1 MSVNNVPVESWPSSY
16 LAPMS
21 SKRNSH
27 SRLIL
32 AATICGAT
40 LLASFAMSVAAN
52 QREKYWVVL
61 HPVAAGTQIEAAD
74 LGLESV
80 ILGNSEG
87 NYLPKDSNPVGSI
100 TRRQLS
106 SGELLQSNSISDDSA
121 AMLNQ
126 QVSISVRSVDIP
138 AELSVGEVV
147 SIYQLHDAKNGEV
160 SAPPRHVLGGV
171 FITSLDRK
179 GNSFGGEAAVTIS
192 INREVIPELLD
203 ATTSGRLVIVR
214 AHG

>member
-1 MSVNNVPVESWPSSY
+1 MESQEIGLASGFY
-16 LAPMS
+16 LAPMAQ
-21 SKRNSH
+21 KRNSH
-27 SRLIL
+27 TRLIL
-32 AATICGAT
+32 AVTICGAT

-61 HPVAAGTQIEAAD
+61 HPIAAGTQLEAAD

-80 ILGNSEG
+80 VLGSSEG
-87 NYLPKDSNPVGSI
+87 NYLPAKINPIGSI

-106 SGELLQSNSISDDSA
+106 SGALLEGNSITDNSS

-126 QVSISVRSVDIP
+126 QISISARSVDIP
-138 AELSVGEVV
+138 AGLNVGEII
-147 SIYQLHDAKNGEV
+147 SIYQVHDEKNGQ
-160 SAPPRHVLGGV
+160 AALPAQHVLGGV
-171 FITSLDRK
+171 FVTAFDRK
-179 GNSFGGEAAVTIS
+179 GNNFGGEAAITVS
-192 INREVIPELLD
+192 INRDSIAELLD